1 MSNAAVQTRHW
12 SRLEYERLVSAGMFH
27 PEERLELLEGEI
39 FQMSPQGSVHATAV
53 SLVENA
59 LREAFGSN
67 YVIRIQMP
75 LALDPDS
82 EPEPDIAVVIGSPRD
97 YRDAHPNTAELIVE
111 VADSTIEYDRKRKTR
126 LYARAGI
133 PEYWI
138 LNILDR
144 HLEVHRLPVRGDS
157 SSLTYQDQRTLTSS
171 EKVSLLRSPETS
183 ILVADLLP

>member
-12 SRLEYERLVSAGMFH
+12 SRLEYERLVSVGMFH

-39 FQMSPQGSVHATAV
+39 LQMSPQGSVHATAV

-82 EPEPDIAVVIGSPRD
+82 EPEPDIAVVVGSPRD
-97 YRDAHPNTAELIVE
+97 YKDAHPKTAELLVE
-111 VADSTIEYDRKRKTR
+111 VADTTIVYDRKRKTT
-126 LYARAGI
+126 LYAKAGI

-138 LNILDR
+138 LNLVDR
-144 HLEVHRLPVRGDS
+144 QLEVHRLPLSGGS
-157 SSLTYQDQRTLTSS
+157 SSLTYQEQMVLTPS
-171 EKVSLLRSPETS
+171 EKVFQVRGHDTS